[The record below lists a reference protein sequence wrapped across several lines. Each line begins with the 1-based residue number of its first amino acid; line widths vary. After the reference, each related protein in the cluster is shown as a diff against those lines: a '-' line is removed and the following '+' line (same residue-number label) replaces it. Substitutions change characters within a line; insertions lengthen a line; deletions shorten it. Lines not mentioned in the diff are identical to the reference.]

1 MTVTKLQFAEQVS
14 VKPIPY
20 KISQKSILQMRCSM
34 WIDRRQDRHD
44 ETKDNV
50 SQLCKHK

>member
-1 MTVTKLQFAEQVS
+1 MTVTKLQFSEQVS
-14 VKPIPY
+14 VKPTQY
-20 KISQKSILQMRCSM
+20 KISKKYILEMRCSM

-50 SQLCKHK
+50 SQLCKHN